1 MDPAWVLSLPEDATV
16 AEADGGLVLSGPQTR
31 LAPRRLS
38 PGLRDA
44 LRRLEAPGERAGR
57 LAEQVR
63 AADGPTA
70 LPRWYYHLQRLAGRR
85 LLRLSAHA
93 GGERLATLEPIASS
107 FVLSPAG
114 PLAERTYVLSRF
126 AWVYRRGDVLV
137 LESPLSCARV
147 VLHDPRAA
155 ALVHALARPTAPEEI
170 AGRIAGLP
178 AEAVGPLLGLFVHA
192 GMACAVGVEGTTAE
206 DADPA
211 LRSWEFHDLL
221 FHTRSREGRH
231 DAPIGA
237 TYPQAG
243 RLEPPPALPRIS
255 ATEWIDL
262 YRPDLERL
270 QRQDPPFARVQE
282 QRRSVRRYAAE
293 PIGAR
298 QLGEFLYRVARVREH
313 QAAEVSTPAGPVRM
327 DFASRPYPA
336 GGALYELD
344 VHAVVHLC
352 RGLDSGLYSYD
363 PLDHRLGR
371 RAGRTAEVE
380 QLLSGAALAAGV
392 APQGLQVLLVLTAR
406 VPRVAWKYAG
416 LAYALV
422 LKHVGVL
429 FQTMY
434 LAATA
439 MGLAPCA
446 LGCGN
451 SDLFARAAGVGG
463 LAETSVGEFLL
474 GSGPGIE
481 ED

>member
-1 MDPAWVLSLPEDATV
+1 
-16 AEADGGLVLSGPQTR
+16 
-31 LAPRRLS
+31 LS
-38 PGLRDA
+38 PGLCDA
-44 LRRLEAPGERAGR
+44 LRRLKAPGERAGR
-57 LAEQVR
+57 LAEYVR
-63 AADGPTA
+63 AAGGPTV
-70 LPRWYYHLQRLAGRR
+70 LPRWYYYLQYLAGRH

-93 GGERLATLEPIASS
+93 DGERLATLEPIASP

-114 PLAERTYVLSRF
+114 ALAGRPHILSRF
-126 AWVYRRGDVLV
+126 AWAYRRGDVLV
-137 LESPLSCARV
+137 LESPLSGARV
-147 VLHDPRAA
+147 VLHDQRAA
-155 ALVHALARPTAPEEI
+155 ALVHALSRPTVPEKI
-170 AGRIAGLP
+170 AGRVPALP
-178 AEAVGPLLGLFVHA
+178 AEAVGPLLGLLVHA
-192 GMACAVGVEGTTAE
+192 GMACAVGAEGTTAE

-221 FHTRSREGRH
+221 FHARSREGRH
-231 DAPIGA
+231 DGPIGA

-243 RLEPPPALPRIS
+243 RLEPPPALPPVP
-255 ATEWIDL
+255 ATAWIDL
-262 YRPDLERL
+262 HRPDLECL

-293 PIGAR
+293 PISDR

-313 QAAEVSTPAGPVRM
+313 QAVEVPTPAGPLRM
-327 DFASRPYPA
+327 DFASRPYPS

-344 VHAVVHLC
+344 VHAVVHTC

-363 PLDHRLGR
+363 PRAHRLGR

-380 QLLSGAALAAGV
+380 RLLSGAALAAGV
-392 APQGLQVLLVLTAR
+392 APQGLQVLLVLAAR
-406 VPRVAWKYAG
+406 LPRLAWKYAG

-446 LGCGN
+446 LGTGD
-451 SDLFARAAGVGG
+451 SDLFARAAGVSCH
-463 LAETSVGEFLL
+463 AETSVGEFLL
-474 GSGPGIE
+474 GSGTGSE